1 MIGGSRPLMVVAVV
15 ASNVSL
21 SAEADTRED
30 WDDRQRLL
38 RPKGGR
44 STESHATASR
54 RNPRQLQPVS

>member
-1 MIGGSRPLMVVAVV
+1 MVVAVV